1 MKPLSHSIHRRP
13 ARSEG
18 SPYWQLPPPLP
29 LLVLRRHP
37 ERSEGPPQFA
47 LASRYPEASASG
59 LSQPKKKRGFS
70 PWGKLL
76 FALLLFAPPAHP
88 QGCSQCRES
97 IGQTPIR
104 TQTAY
109 RRAITLMV
117 IASASVFTAGVVL
130 LRRFR

>member
-1 MKPLSHSIHRRP
+1 MNNSNESSLRQTRQDVVVLEIRPGFSPDIRGLVQLRALAPGICLPISRRI
-13 ARSEG
+13 
-18 SPYWQLPPPLP
+18 LP
-29 LLVLRRHP
+29 LLVFLVFLCP
-37 ERSEGPPQFA
+37 I
-47 LASRYPEASASG
+47 
-59 LSQPKKKRGFS
+59 
-70 PWGKLL
+70 
-76 FALLLFAPPAHP
+76 PPAHP

-117 IASASVFTAGVVL
+117 IASGSVFTAGVVL